1 MKNNDHSV
9 WDLTNIYQT
18 NPILNIRLFI
28 ADQLDYNKRN
38 LYNQV
43 RTYSQTPLTWERIRE
58 KKNK

>member
-28 ADQLDYNKRN
+28 ADQLDYNKQN

-58 KKNK
+58 KKIK

>member
-1 MKNNDHSV
+1 MKNNDHPV

>member
-18 NPILNIRLFI
+18 NPILKIRLFI